1 MQRTTLLALVLA
13 FSISFTSGARA
24 QVAAPAAPATQV
36 THARPRAAHEVPPT
50 ELFEIERF
58 VDGDTIHVR
67 RNGAVEKLRLLSV
80 DTEERL
86 GPGHASSATKPSTVF
101 GEETALWAE
110 ATFKR
115 SAKEGEKA
123 KVGLIFPGGTEQKDV
138 YGRLLCHVLLP
149 DGTDYNLLLVETGH
163 SPYFNKYGDDELCS
177 EVFVAAQK
185 LAREQKLGVWNTA
198 TNVAKEPGAPSAI
211 RPYTQLMP
219 WWDARAAAINTF
231 RALKK
236 EKPDEVFFAEDKREL
251 ARAVELGREVEVF
264 GEVDKQFDE
273 TSGDATILFRAIDR
287 DAALRVRIP
296 KAARA
301 AHAALALE
309 KRGEEFRQNYMFV
322 RGRVTRG
329 TRGGF
334 ELVSDAPTRWR
345 TGGPEPVV
353 SAAVPASAA
362 AGGAT
367 PTPPK

>member
-1 MQRTTLLALVLA
+1 L
-13 FSISFTSGARA
+13 
-24 QVAAPAAPATQV
+24 
-36 THARPRAAHEVPPT
+36 ARPRAPHEVPPA

-58 VDGDTIHVR
+58 VDGDTIWVR
-67 RNGAVEKLRLLSV
+67 RKGGVEKLRLLSV

-86 GPGHASSATKPSTVF
+86 GPGHAGSATKPSTVF

-110 ATFKR
+110 ETFKR
-115 SAKEGEKA
+115 SAKDGEKA
-123 KVGLIFPGGTEQKDV
+123 KVGLVFPGGKEQKDV

-163 SPYFNKYGDDELCS
+163 SPYFNKYGDDEICS
-177 EVFVAAQK
+177 DVFVAAQK
-185 LAREQKLGVWNTA
+185 LAREQKLGVWNPA
-198 TNVAKEPGAPSAI
+198 TNVANEAGASSAI

-219 WWDARAAAINTF
+219 WWDARAAAINAF

-236 EKPDEVFFAEDKREL
+236 EKPDGVFFAEDKREL
-251 ARAVELGREVEVF
+251 ARAVELDHEIEVF

-322 RGRVTRG
+322 KGRVTRG
-329 TRGGF
+329 SRGGF

-353 SAAVPASAA
+353 SAAVPASAP

-367 PTPPK
+367 PPPAK